1 MIIVWI
7 NTAMFQR
14 AAIIVLSLVALLV
27 SSSVSAQNLS
37 LRLPDFGDPSSQ
49 YLSDHKARQLGA
61 KAVRRLRD
69 QNAVIN
75 DVQLQEYLNSVGQ
88 RIASN
93 AGDGQPYTFF
103 WVDDSAI
110 NAFAM
115 PGSFI
120 GVNTGLLEATR
131 NESELAGVLAHEIA
145 HVAQHHIQR
154 AYAEA
159 HEMMLPMAAAAI
171 ASAVLAAASNSNS
184 QAGEAALM
192 GTLAAGAQHQ
202 ITFTRSNEQEAD
214 RVGFRLLSRSGY
226 DPDGMASFFKY
237 LEQHSQE
244 LPGVPAFLRTHPLP
258 VARLADIENRL
269 GLGPHKRRPSSEG
282 YFFAKVRAQVL
293 TTPNTTAL
301 IHHFQQLLATGDYQ
315 NEEAEHYGYVMA
327 LRRAGHYNKAAAQ
340 LVPLLRTDPDNLA
353 LRIEQAEIALS
364 AGQTGRAWALF
375 RQAGKLYPDDFTL
388 AMSYGRAL
396 AAQGNPKQ
404 ALRLLQPYL
413 PRRPRDASLFKLYAQ
428 AAQRAGKPLLTHAA
442 LAEVSYINGN
452 IDQAIKQAKLGLR
465 NSGANSFE
473 RARLQARLRQ
483 WQEQKKASGS

>member
-1 MIIVWI
+1 ML
-7 NTAMFQR
+7 QR
-14 AAIIVLSLVALLV
+14 VAIIVLSLVALV
-27 SSSVSAQNLS
+27 GGPVSAQNLD

-61 KAVRRLRD
+61 KALQRLRD
-69 QNAVIN
+69 QNAVLN
-75 DVQLQEYLNSVGQ
+75 DVQLEEYLNSVGQ

-103 WVDDSAI
+103 WVDDASI

-159 HEMMLPMAAAAI
+159 HEMMIPMAAAAI
-171 ASAVLAAASNSNS
+171 ASAVLAAASNSNN

-258 VARLADIENRL
+258 VSRLADIENRL
-269 GLGPHKRRPSSEG
+269 GLGPHKHKPSSKG

-293 TTPNTTAL
+293 TTPNTTTL
-301 IHHFQQLLATGDYQ
+301 IHHFKQVLAAGDFQ
-315 NEEAEHYGYVMA
+315 NGEAERYGYVMA
-327 LRRAGHYNKAAAQ
+327 LRQAGRYTAAAAQ
-340 LVPLLRTDPDNLA
+340 LAPLLRADPDNLA
-353 LRIEQAEIALS
+353 LRIEQAQIALA
-364 AGQTGRAWALF
+364 AGDTGRAWRLF
-375 RQAGKLYPDDFTL
+375 RQTGKLYPDDFTL

-396 AAQGNPKQ
+396 AAQGDPKQ
-404 ALRLLQPYL
+404 ALRVLQPYL
-413 PRRPRDASLFKLYAQ
+413 SRRPRDASLFRLYAQ

-452 IDQAIKQAKLGLR
+452 ISQAIKQAEMGLQK
-465 NSGANSFE
+465 SAANSFD

-483 WQEQKKASGS
+483 WQEQKQAGGS